1 MFRIL
6 AHSVIELLILRRL
19 HLKVL
24 GVASVL
30 LNFPPLLNLVL
41 GLSKN
46 QHSTYKPGKND
57 EDAAFDSLIHLSLVC
72 QKIESP
78 KANDHRGSQET

>member
-30 LNFPPLLNLVL
+30 LNLSPLLNLVL
-41 GLSKN
+41 SLSEDE
-46 QHSTYKPGKND
+46 HSTDKPGKNN
-57 EDAAFDSLIHLSLVC
+57 EDAALNCLIHLVLVC

-78 KANDHRGSQET
+78 EANDHRGCQET